1 MKAKLHLTSDSLKV
15 NKGDCFTVTWGSE
28 TPESL
33 YLIVDD
39 GDSVQ
44 KYPVADNGSKTCWST
59 RAKKDIA
66 VTLAAT
72 FNGKKQTVSVKVK
85 VKDKQKF
92 QIWKERMQG
101 NTLPGTPGICPVLR
115 ENISPR
121 AVPSMHLSVIPSCP
135 DIAGKSLLPVMW

>member
-44 KYPVADNGSKTCWST
+44 KYPVADNGSKTCLST

-92 QIWKERMQG
+92 QIWKERMQAKISVSKAQFAYAWSAMKTWQKIVYIIG
-101 NTLPGTPGICPVLR
+101 WALPL
-115 ENISPR
+115 
-121 AVPSMHLSVIPSCP
+121 ALVIAL
-135 DIAGKSLLPVMW
+135 IVR

>member
-1 MKAKLHLTSDSLKV
+1 MKVKLHLTSDSLKV
-15 NKGDCFTVTWGSE
+15 NKGDSFTVTWGSE

-72 FNGKKQTVSVKVK
+72 FNVKKQTVSVKVK

-92 QIWKERMQG
+92 QIWEERMQAKISVSKAQFAYAWSAMK
-101 NTLPGTPGICPVLR
+101 TWQKIVYIICWVLPL
-115 ENISPR
+115 
-121 AVPSMHLSVIPSCP
+121 ALVIAL
-135 DIAGKSLLPVMW
+135 IVR

>member
-33 YLIVDD
+33 YLMVDD

-59 RAKKDIA
+59 RAKKYIA

-92 QIWKERMQG
+92 QIWKERMQAKISVSKAQFAYAWSAMKTWQKIVYIIG
-101 NTLPGTPGICPVLR
+101 WALPL
-115 ENISPR
+115 
-121 AVPSMHLSVIPSCP
+121 ALVIAL
-135 DIAGKSLLPVMW
+135 IVR